1 MNEPNTENTKN
12 QIISILKKNSK
23 YIISI
28 IIVIFFTLITL
39 YYLDHK
45 KKEKNVFISNQ
56 FNKAQILIDKKQRD
70 NALPILL
77 NIIEE
82 NNNFYSTLSLYLIID
97 EELEKNQSKIEELFN
112 KILSNSE
119 IEKENKNLIRI
130 KKAIYLS
137 NYDEEQKILDE
148 LKPIINSKSMWRKD
162 ALQFLFDYFSSRG
175 ENIKAKEYNNLLR
188 SPIK

>member
-1 MNEPNTENTKN
+1 MNEPNTENTQN

>member
-1 MNEPNTENTKN
+1 MNEPNTENTQN
-12 QIISILKKNSK
+12 QIINILKKNSK
-23 YIISI
+23 YITSI
-28 IIVIFFTLITL
+28 IIVILFTLITL

-45 KKEKNVFISNQ
+45 KKEKNVFISDQ

-97 EELEKNQSKIEELFN
+97 EELEKNQSKIEVLFN

-130 KKAIYLS
+130 KKSIYLS
-137 NYDEEQKILDE
+137 NYDEEQKILNE

-162 ALQFLFDYFSSRG
+162 ALQFLFDYYSSRG
-175 ENIKAKEYNNLLR
+175 ENIKANEYNNLLR

>member
-162 ALQFLFDYFSSRG
+162 ALQFLFDYLDLHHLIF
-175 ENIKAKEYNNLLR
+175 
-188 SPIK
+188 

>member
-1 MNEPNTENTKN
+1 MNEPNTENTQN

-119 IEKENKNLIRI
+119 IEKELVAVEKEIKDLKKTSLSSISKIASETSAELIKN
-130 KKAIYLS
+130 
-137 NYDEEQKILDE
+137 
-148 LKPIINSKSMWRKD
+148 IINTEVNKSNVAAVVEDIVKK
-162 ALQFLFDYFSSRG
+162 
-175 ENIKAKEYNNLLR
+175 NKEKY
-188 SPIK
+188 I